1 MHTDKKLVPR
11 ISIYC
16 INQLLREH
24 KIIYKM
30 VNLDKYVKAIN
41 NVRQLLSN
49 GINFIDYIKLKA
61 ILVDPLSKC
70 LLRDQDNYSSWKM
83 GLKPM
88 TKKFSY

>member
-30 VNLDKYVKAIN
+30 VSLDKYVEAIN
-41 NVRQLLSN
+41 TMRQLLSN
-49 GINFIDYIKLKA
+49 GRNFIDYIKLNA
-61 ILVDPLSKC
+61 IHVDPLSKC
-70 LLRDQDNYSSWKM
+70 LLRDQDNCSSR
-83 GLKPM
+83 PIS
-88 TKKFSY
+88 KKFSYW